1 MQSESFSFL
10 VPHTMADSVL
20 EGVAAKTRKHN
31 AHTSARSATMSHK
44 SAKRAFTCSMWHA
57 HTRAR
62 PHAAQLSDSSRF
74 ARDSRWEPQ
83 LTLRRRHCCNEGGL
97 LSILAGWIDDRS
109 SSTPNRAAQLSNQPY
124 ALIERAAA
132 PIRRTTATN
141 ARRLVDHDAP
151 RLRLGSLRPTKL
163 PAAAR
168 RPQLR
173 RHGHRHRQRRLGH
186 ERRRASQISQ
196 RAPPI
201 KKAPEN
207 NKTHLRRMHFFPL
220 AKPLAVIILLLL
232 SGQQVG
238 TGAVLPRMSSTRR
251 GGPVQ

>member
-1 MQSESFSFL
+1 MQGIPREISHTRCNQLSFL

-83 LTLRRRHCCNEGGL
+83 LTLRGRHCCNEGGL

-109 SSTPNRAAQLSNQPY
+109 SSTPTRAAQLGKQPY
-124 ALIERAAA
+124 ALVERAAT
-132 PIRRTTATN
+132 PVGVPTPTK
-141 ARRLVDHDAP
+141 ARRHVDHDAP
-151 RLRLGSLRPTKL
+151 RIQRGSFSPIEL
-163 PAAAR
+163 PAATR

-173 RHGHRHRQRRLGH
+173 RLGQRHRQRRLQH
-186 ERRRASQISQ
+186 ESRRLTTGGGRLEI
-196 RAPPI
+196 
-201 KKAPEN
+201 APEN
-207 NKTHLRRMHFFPL
+207 
-220 AKPLAVIILLLL
+220 A
-232 SGQQVG
+232 
-238 TGAVLPRMSSTRR
+238 
-251 GGPVQ
+251 